1 VLNLRVG
8 YLTLELEPMDGNEAK
23 VIKISKVF
31 GNTQKRLRVMDLN
44 GTKTLVCPNP
54 KKEP

>member
-8 YLTLELEPMDGNEAK
+8 YLTLELGPMDGNEAK
-23 VIKISKVF
+23 VIKISKFF

-44 GTKTLVCPNP
+44 GKKTLVCPNP

>member
-1 VLNLRVG
+1 
-8 YLTLELEPMDGNEAK
+8 MDGNEAK
-23 VIKISKVF
+23 VIKISKFF

-44 GTKTLVCPNP
+44 GKKTLVCPNP